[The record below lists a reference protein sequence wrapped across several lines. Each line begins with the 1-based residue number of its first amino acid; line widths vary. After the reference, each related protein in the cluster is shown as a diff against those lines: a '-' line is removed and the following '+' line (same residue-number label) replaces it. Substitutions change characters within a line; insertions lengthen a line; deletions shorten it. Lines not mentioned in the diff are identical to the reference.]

1 MARPSKTATID
12 FGAAHEL
19 TAGLIDRATCPPE
32 RPFVLLKDAN
42 KKGLRVRVTKVG
54 GKHWQFETRLRTG
67 LFTRA
72 LGEWPTVSIED
83 ARRDAHRLRGMTE
96 QGIDPREIEAKELA
110 ARKAEAENAA
120 KEAAVRRQEDIAKT
134 LTVGALWPAYLT
146 GGKPKRRDSW
156 KPRYLED
163 LKKMSS
169 PGGLPKIRG
178 KGVTRP
184 GPLYPLMCVTLVN
197 IHEDTLKAWH
207 DQEALTSKH
216 QAVRALMMFRGFM
229 RWCATKPEYRGLV
242 NADAGRAPA
251 ILETLPSLTRRT
263 DALETAQVSAW
274 WSAVCGLNNYTMSV
288 YLRALL
294 LTGARR
300 VEMSRLRWADVDFR
314 WKKLTLADKVEK
326 TRTIPLTPQMAD
338 MLRTLPKI
346 NEWVFAST
354 RTLSDS
360 PVNTKRRQR
369 NSKNKGASEADT
381 KVHSPKVVGHITD
394 ARYSHE
400 QALKVAGIT
409 KLTHHGL
416 RRSFSLL
423 GEASGAPAGAI
434 AQVMGHKPSAVA
446 EGYRPRSIDA
456 LRPYMAQI
464 ETHILA
470 LIDTPVSAGEHD
482 EVQLSHG

>member
-1 MARPSKTATID
+1 MARPSKAAPID

-19 TAGLIDRATCPPE
+19 TAGLIDRATCPQE
-32 RPFVLLKDAN
+32 RPFVLLKDVS

-83 ARRDAHRLRGMTE
+83 ARREAHRLRGMTE
-96 QGIDPREIEAKELA
+96 QGIDPREVEAKELA
-110 ARKAEAENAA
+110 AKKAEVERVAKEEAA
-120 KEAAVRRQEDIAKT
+120 KRQEDAAKT
-134 LTVGALWPAYLT
+134 LTVGAIWPAYLA

-163 LKKMSS
+163 LKKMGS
-169 PGGLPKIRG
+169 PGGVPKIRG
-178 KGVTRP
+178 EGVTRT
-184 GPLYPLMCVTLVN
+184 GPIYPLMCVTLVN
-197 IHEDTLKAWH
+197 LHEDTLKAWH
-207 DQEALTSKH
+207 DKEALTSKS
-216 QAVRALMMFRGFM
+216 QAARALMMFRGFM
-229 RWCATKPEYRGLV
+229 RWCATKPEYRDLV
-242 NADAGRAPA
+242 NIDAGRAPA
-251 ILETLPSLTRRT
+251 ILESLPSLTRRT

-300 VEMSRLRWADVDFR
+300 VEMSRLRWVDVDFR

-326 TRTIPLTPQMAD
+326 TRTIPLTPHMAH
-338 MLRTLPKI
+338 MLKTLPKV

-354 RTLSDS
+354 KTLSNL
-360 PVNTKRRQR
+360 PENIKRRQR
-369 NSKNKGASEADT
+369 NSKSVGSSEAEGSAHPPKGA
-381 KVHSPKVVGHITD
+381 GHITD
-394 ARYSHE
+394 ARYSHG
-400 QALKVAGIT
+400 QALKVAGIA

-423 GEASGAPAGAI
+423 GESSGAPAGAI
-434 AQVMGHKPSAVA
+434 AHKPSAVA

-464 ETHILA
+464 EAHIMA
-470 LIDTPVSAGEHD
+470 LTDTPTSSAEQD
-482 EVQLSHG
+482 DSQPSHG